1 MNRSFATA
9 IGRPVNTKYQSVAF
23 TAAAARTTN
32 AISEQIYRVA
42 LIATEDCHIRFGS
55 GSPDALVTDF
65 FLPKNN
71 LVMFPISPGE
81 KISAIRKSAQTEPC
95 TFRRWTH

>member
-9 IGRPVNTKYQSVAF
+9 IGRPVDTKYQSVAF
-23 TAAAARTTN
+23 TATAARTTN
-32 AISEQIYRVA
+32 GISDQIYKVA

-55 GSPDALVTDF
+55 GTPTALTTDF

-71 LVMFPISPGE
+71 LVMFPIVPGE
-81 KISAIRKSAQTEPC
+81 KISAIRNSADGTLHVSEMDN
-95 TFRRWTH
+95 